1 MASVEH
7 TLLFLLTAKVDSA
20 FGSGFSTAKS
30 ALADMQKQIRD
41 NKNTI
46 GKIDEYEKAVA
57 ALNKMESAT
66 GTSSEKIEA
75 QRAKVE
81 TLGAELRG
89 LGVNLEDPAGEQ
101 ARLTAATEA
110 TAAAMTA
117 WQEKVNT
124 VTNVARIFSS
134 LSMMAGEA
142 LKPIN
147 AITGALEA
155 SVQTASGFEY
165 TMSAVS
171 AISGASRTE
180 SAALSDVA
188 KEMGATTVFTAQQ
201 SAEALQ
207 TMALAGWDA
216 QDMIA
221 GLPAVIKLAAASGED
236 LTEVTSI
243 LSDGMHAF
251 GLEGT
256 ASTVKFADV
265 LTKAATSSNTTVGL
279 LGQSLSYVETTA
291 GNMGYS
297 IEDVS
302 VALAAMA
309 NNALKG
315 GVSGSALNTMLTRM
329 SGANATAR
337 KEMEA
342 LGLSMYDSEG
352 QAKPLLQFLEELRG
366 AFQGF
371 GEDSQ
376 SAQIAAYKLAGMRGM
391 RGLLALVNSS
401 DEAWQSLVD
410 DVYSYAGAADM
421 ISNQRLDNYTGQ
433 VTLLKSAQE
442 ALQTSIGEALL
453 PVATDGAEA
462 LTWFTQGLND
472 AVQAAP
478 ELVVGVAAGAYE
490 IKGLLSVIQAVSG
503 PLMSFSMLLN
513 AMPAD
518 KVEMMLGAAATG
530 GKIAAATILL
540 TILGAAMVAA
550 AKGNEES
557 QELLATTESLI
568 DSYEREVEALETEL
582 GAYEERRASAAELIQ
597 QLDMLMQQ
605 DNENGEQTQT
615 IVNTVEALNELLPGL
630 GLEYDELTGKLNKT
644 TAEMMAFNNAMG
656 YEEYQTTKS
665 VLQLRREEL
674 EALQKQLETAKQA
687 QDDYYEENLDDM
699 NRDAGVAYAATT
711 APGGVYVGNIFEV
724 LKRYGTG
731 RNIDKANE
739 EAQEA
744 IDDAAAQVE
753 ALEAELRQYA
763 ADRIAETGLEGLS
776 EDDWLAYAEAL
787 EPLVEAYG
795 EAYQAAYDSVTGQF
809 SLWDEAGQYLNTFGE
824 SYQNAFDQAQ
834 KAYRDM
840 FSLWDEVS
848 WTAPEDRITFGGMQE
863 NQADQFTFW
872 TTYRDNIQALQNS
885 GIDLSGI
892 WDQLTSGSMDAYD
905 AVQAMVDA
913 LNSGDTTGLQAYIDK
928 YHEIEAAQDEVAA
941 AAAETHAV
949 TLEQLQQNVDSQ
961 ITAWEEYQSNLNT
974 LSANFD
980 LTPLNGQFDGSTA
993 AMELAAAL
1001 MQAYSTEGAGAVQE
1015 FLDSTASLS
1024 EAQGSVSST
1033 LAGLDEEVQQAV
1045 QNMADALGPEAF
1057 AGKREVLETVA
1068 ADVLAGWVQ
1077 GIEGGEDMAAPL
1089 QSGITTAMEAAAT
1102 AAGTHS
1108 PSTITTE
1115 IGQNVDQGFING
1127 VQAMQGAIMSIMSST
1142 ASQAVTTFG
1151 SGLSYSSF
1159 YSYGVSAM
1167 QGAIAG
1173 INAMRGAL
1181 VAAAAA
1187 AGTAAANAY
1196 RAAQNINSPS
1206 KLFEWFSEMDM
1217 LGAIQGI
1224 ERNQDDVSA
1233 AMAEAAQENAA
1244 AYLSG
1249 GTASSI
1255 TSVTAVDPL
1264 LMQAMDS
1271 MSAQAAQPMQA
1282 MMAPVASGGG
1292 ATIQLTYS
1300 PQINAGSGT
1309 DATGIRRILDEDKDS
1324 LVNFL
1329 EDWAN
1334 EREINQR
1341 RGTY

>member
-89 LGVNLEDPAGEQ
+89 LGVNLEDTAGEQ

-117 WQEKVNT
+117 WQEKVNRLGDI
-124 VTNVARIFSS
+124 ARMFST
-134 LSMMAGEA
+134 LSMAAGEA

-147 AITGALEA
+147 AITEALEA
-155 SVQTASGFEY
+155 SVQTAAGFEY
-165 TMSAVS
+165 TMSAVE
-171 AISGASRTE
+171 AVSGASQSE
-180 SAALSDVA
+180 AAALSDVA
-188 KEMGATTVFTAQQ
+188 KEMGATTVFTAQE

-207 TMALAGWDA
+207 TMALAGWDT

-251 GLEGT
+251 GLEGET
-256 ASTVKFADV
+256 ATRKFADV
-265 LTKAATSSNTTVGL
+265 LVKAATSSNTTVGL
-279 LGQSLSYVETTA
+279 LGQSLSYVETSA
-291 GNMGYS
+291 GNLGYS

-315 GVSGSALNTMLTRM
+315 GVSGSSLNTMLTRM

-342 LGLSMYDSEG
+342 LGLSMYDSSG
-352 QAKPLLQFLEELRG
+352 QAKPLLQFLNELRE

-371 GEDSQ
+371 GDDSQ
-376 SAQIAAYKLAGMRGM
+376 AAQIAAYKLAGQRGM

-401 DEAWQSLVD
+401 DETWQSLVD
-410 DVYSYAGAADM
+410 DVYSYYGAADA
-421 ISNQRLDNYTGQ
+421 ISNIRLSNYTGQ
-433 VTLLKSAQE
+433 VTLLRSAQE
-442 ALQTSIGEALL
+442 ALQASIGEALL
-453 PVATDGAEA
+453 PAATTGAEA
-462 LTWFTQGLND
+462 LTWFTQRLND
-472 AVQAAP
+472 LAQAAP
-478 ELVVGVAAGAYE
+478 NAVVGLTATSYTL
-490 IKGLLSVIQAVSG
+490 KGVLSVISALG
-503 PLMSFSMLLN
+503 PSFMSLYMILTTFGKD
-513 AMPAD
+513 AMGTLIAGAGWAA
-518 KVEMMLGAAATG
+518 LAAAIIGIGAAIG
-530 GKIAAATILL
+530 SAAAE
-540 TILGAAMVAA
+540 AS
-550 AKGNEES
+550 KGTEEYQQFKS
-557 QELLATTESLI
+557 ETDSLI
-568 DSYEREVEALETEL
+568 ESIEREQEAIQEEL
-582 GAYEERRASAAELIQ
+582 AIYDERRSRANDLIQ
-597 QLDMLMQQ
+597 QLDSLTSASA
-605 DNENGEQTQT
+605 ENGDQTDA
-615 IVNTVEALNELLPGL
+615 IREAVAALNAELPGL

-644 TAEMMAFNNAMG
+644 TAEMRAFNEAMG
-656 YEEYQTTKS
+656 YEEYQSNKSALTTYQNQLDSLRAQLKEAEDEYADFMADYGEQTMERAANMS
-665 VLQLRREEL
+665 ANGGYWSGNPFELIRESATNKGYYEDQKLLQDKIEERQNQIAEIE
-674 EALQKQLETAKQA
+674 EAL
-687 QDDYYEENLDDM
+687 
-699 NRDAGVAYAATT
+699 RAYAAER
-711 APGGVYVGNIFEV
+711 I
-724 LKRYGTG
+724 
-731 RNIDKANE
+731 E
-739 EAQEA
+739 ES
-744 IDDAAAQVE
+744 
-753 ALEAELRQYA
+753 
-763 ADRIAETGLEGLS
+763 GLYDLS

-795 EAYQAAYDSVTGQF
+795 EAYQAAYESVTGQF
-809 SLWDEAGQYLNTFGE
+809 SLWDEAGEYLNTLGE

-834 KAYRDM
+834 KSYRDM

-848 WTAPEDRITFGGMQE
+848 WTDPAERISFSGMQS

-885 GIDLSGI
+885 GIDLSGV

-1089 QSGITTAMEAAAT
+1089 QSGITTAMEAAAA

-1127 VQAMQGAIMSIMSST
+1127 VQALQGAIMSIMSST

-1233 AMAEAAQENAA
+1233 AMAQAAQENAA

-1249 GTASSI
+1249 GAASSI

-1264 LMQAMDS
+1264 LMQAMNS
-1271 MSAQAAQPMQA
+1271 MSAQTAQPMQA

-1309 DATGIRRILDEDKDS
+1309 DAAGIRRILDEDKDS

-1329 EDWAN
+1329 DDWAN